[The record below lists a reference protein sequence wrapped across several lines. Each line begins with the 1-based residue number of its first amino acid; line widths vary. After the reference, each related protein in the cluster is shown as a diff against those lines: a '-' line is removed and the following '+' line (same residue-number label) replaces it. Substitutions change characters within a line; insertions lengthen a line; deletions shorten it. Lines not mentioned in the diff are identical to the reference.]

1 MALEIPKIPDLWR
14 WGYKKM
20 PIYGVGDILK
30 LPYYGVRNLKNPR
43 FMALG
48 IQKMPI
54 YGVSKEIL
62 ITFATS

>member
-1 MALEIPKIPDLWR
+1 MALETPLNHLI
-14 WGYKKM
+14 
-20 PIYGVGDILK
+20 
-30 LPYYGVRNLKNPR
+30 
-43 FMALG
+43 MALG